1 MEIIK
6 NNIKVIIIILLL
18 GVIFIQ
24 RSCYNNSKQKVQS
37 TSLPIIEGKFDKVK
51 PIPNTIDTVYL
62 DSIVYK
68 DKVVKVD
75 RPVDKK
81 LVEDYLKAKDSIA
94 KLNLY
99 VTSVQTNSYTKTFS
113 DDKIDITVNAETTGT
128 LNWLDLKYKSK
139 DIKVDL
145 PVITKTTK
153 FALYA
158 GGGLNVNVV
167 SIKPEYFVNAGIQ
180 NKRGDIILGGFG
192 SNKTIQ
198 ATYVFRILNITK

>member
-1 MEIIK
+1 METVIK
-6 NNIKVIIIILLL
+6 HIKIIIIVLLL
-18 GVIFIQ
+18 GVIFVQ

-37 TSLPIIEGKFDKVK
+37 TSLPIIEGKFNKVK

-68 DKVVKVD
+68 DKVIKVNK
-75 RPVDKK
+75 PVDKK
-81 LVEDYLKAKDSIA
+81 LVEDYLKAKDSIT

-99 VTSVQTNSYTKTFS
+99 VASVQTNTYTKTFS

-128 LNWLDLKYKSK
+128 LNRLDLKYKSK
-139 DIKVDL
+139 NIKVDL
-145 PVITKTTK
+145 PVTVKKTA

-158 GGGLNVNVV
+158 GGGLNVNIVD
-167 SIKPEYFVNAGIQ
+167 IKPEYFANIGIQ

>member
-24 RSCYNNSKQKVQS
+24 RSCYNNSKQKIQS
-37 TSLPIIEGKFDKVK
+37 TNLPIIEGTFNKVK
-51 PIPNTIDTVYL
+51 PIPNKIDTVYL

-68 DKVVKVD
+68 NKIVKVD

-94 KLNLY
+94 KLKLY
-99 VTSVQTNSYTKTFS
+99 VNSVQTNTYTKTFS

-158 GGGLNVNVV
+158 GGSLNVNIVD
-167 SIKPEYFVNAGIQ
+167 IKPEYFVNAGVQ

-198 ATYVFRILNITK
+198 AGYVFRILNITK

>member
-6 NNIKVIIIILLL
+6 NNIKLVIIVLLL
-18 GVIFIQ
+18 GVIFVQ

-37 TSLPIIEGKFDKVK
+37 TSLPIIKGKFDKVK
-51 PIPNTIDTVYL
+51 PIPNVIDTVYL

-68 DKVVKVD
+68 DKIVKVD

-81 LVEDYLKAKDSIA
+81 LVEDYLKANDSIT
-94 KLNLY
+94 KLSLY
-99 VTSVQTNSYTKTFS
+99 VNSVQTNTYTKTFS
-113 DDKIDITVNAETTGT
+113 DEKIDITVNAETTGT
-128 LNWLDLKYKSK
+128 LNLLDLTYKSK

-145 PVITKTTK
+145 PVIIKRTT
-153 FALYA
+153 FAAYA
-158 GGGLNVNVV
+158 GGGLNVNLID
-167 SIKPEYFVNAGIQ
+167 IKPEYFVNAGIQ